1 MFINLKNFKGK
12 LADLLDG
19 YSDLKEQAKEKIVEQ
34 ASEDLSGYKKKE
46 VVDALVVKGL
56 KALSDKLGSPLLTI
70 VIDYLILRVPAMTQ
84 KIYDHLKERVD
95 GITVKDKETKGN
107 GKK

>member
-1 MFINLKNFKGK
+1 MFINLKNFKNK

-19 YSDLKEQAKEKIVEQ
+19 YSDLKEQAKEKIVDQ
-34 ASEDLSGYKKKE
+34 ASENLAGYKKKE
-46 VVDALVVKGL
+46 VVDALVIKGL
-56 KALSDKLGSPLLTI
+56 KALATKLSSPLLTI

-95 GITVKDKETKGN
+95 GITVKDGENKEN
-107 GKK
+107 GEK